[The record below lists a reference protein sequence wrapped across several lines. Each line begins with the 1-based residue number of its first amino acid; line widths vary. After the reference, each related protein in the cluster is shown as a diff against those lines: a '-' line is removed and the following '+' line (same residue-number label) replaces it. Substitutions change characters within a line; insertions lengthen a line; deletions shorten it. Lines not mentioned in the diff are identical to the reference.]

1 MTLRI
6 AAVAAVMLGVSLF
19 VAYLHLIG
27 RGPLSTAEDRHL
39 REMKERI
46 TAPPSLAAYT
56 LKDFERLPHGLPLA
70 GFAALE
76 QRGVSLEGYT
86 QFANIAAD
94 GDYHLSLTDT
104 APPSLFNHR
113 TVTAEVTPEFTRGS
127 TRWSWERL
135 AAELRPLSW
144 LLPPW
149 PGGPRRVRISGWLL
163 YDFQYDAPF
172 LPQRAPIIP
181 APIHRRLTGW
191 EIHPVT
197 RIEIWDEA
205 RGGFVDYPR

>member
-6 AAVAAVMLGVSLF
+6 AALGAVMLGVSLF
-19 VAYLHLIG
+19 VAYLHWIG
-27 RGPLSTAEDRHL
+27 RGPLSTPVDRHL
-39 REMKERI
+39 REMKER
-46 TAPPSLAAYT
+46 TAAPASLDALT
-56 LKDFERLPHGLPLA
+56 MTDFQALPHGRPLA
-70 GFAALE
+70 EFAALE

-104 APPSLFNHR
+104 PPQSLFNHR
-113 TVTAEVTPEFTRGS
+113 TVTAEVTPEFSRGS
-127 TRWSWERL
+127 ARWTWERL
-135 AAELRPLSW
+135 TAELRPLSW
-144 LLPPW
+144 LLPSW

-172 LPQRAPIIP
+172 LPQKAPIIP
-181 APIHRRLTGW
+181 ARVHRRLTGW